1 MVVEEDDDDE
11 KTGKT
16 GGSTRATSMKVIS
29 LYAETKFLSVILQ
42 PTLIDVVSYFNEDSR
57 PVIEDD

>member
-1 MVVEEDDDDE
+1 MVEEDDDDE
-11 KTGKT
+11 KTGET
-16 GGSTRATSMKVIS
+16 GGSTRATSTKVIS

-42 PTLIDVVSYFNEDSR
+42 PTLIDVVSYSHEDNR